1 MYYNEV
7 YVTIVHVL
15 PPLLM
20 FPFSNLS
27 SDDEEFVTPLTSRS
41 TSMTNLAPPTDDEDE
56 SQSVVTATTSTNSL
70 NHQQLQ
76 ESLNETTA
84 SEHQESTQVNL
95 CYSSSD
101 LNEPNLKDLCSP
113 LSRNHSECEDEEVA
127 ETQTGVDTTGLE
139 LRPSEDLDNSNKMV
153 VVENTSENIPGLLRM
168 PDGLLLTL
176 ASNDSSRHESS
187 SSGP

>member
-1 MYYNEV
+1 M
-7 YVTIVHVL
+7 IIHVL

-41 TSMTNLAPPTDDEDE
+41 TSMTNLAPPTYDEDE

-76 ESLNETTA
+76 ESLNEITA

-95 CYSSSD
+95 CY
-101 LNEPNLKDLCSP
+101 
-113 LSRNHSECEDEEVA
+113 
-127 ETQTGVDTTGLE
+127 
-139 LRPSEDLDNSNKMV
+139 
-153 VVENTSENIPGLLRM
+153 IF
-168 PDGLLLTL
+168 
-176 ASNDSSRHESS
+176 
-187 SSGP
+187 